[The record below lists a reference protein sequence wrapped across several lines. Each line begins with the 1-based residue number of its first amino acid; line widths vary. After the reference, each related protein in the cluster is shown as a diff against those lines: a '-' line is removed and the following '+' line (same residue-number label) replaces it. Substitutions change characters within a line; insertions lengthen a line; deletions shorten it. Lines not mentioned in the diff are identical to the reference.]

1 MKFFYLIFFCL
12 VYPINSFALEFSCID
27 KKYNRFSKMVIEN
40 QILKYEDEKNEP
52 AEYKVVENS
61 EKILMAISKGSK
73 DNDPILN
80 YVFVIKDKSLA
91 FNTILRSIKNSY
103 NEIYTNDSI
112 LKCIGNEWLNLINYW
127 FNFEKL
133 AWLKC

>member
-1 MKFFYLIFFCL
+1 M
-12 VYPINSFALEFSCID
+12 EFSCID

-80 YVFVIKDKSLA
+80 YVFIIKDKSLA

-103 NEIYTNDSI
+103 NEIYTNDST
-112 LKCIGNEWLNLINYW
+112 LKCIGNE
-127 FNFEKL
+127 
-133 AWLKC
+133 

>member
-1 MKFFYLIFFCL
+1 MKFFYLTFLCL
-12 VYPINSFALEFSCID
+12 FYTINSFALEFSCID

-61 EKILMAISKGSK
+61 EKILMAISKGLK

-80 YVFVIKDKSLA
+80 YVFIIKDKSLA

-103 NEIYTNDSI
+103 NEIYTNDST
-112 LKCIGNEWLNLINYW
+112 LKCIGNE
-127 FNFEKL
+127 
-133 AWLKC
+133 

>member
-1 MKFFYLIFFCL
+1 
-12 VYPINSFALEFSCID
+12 
-27 KKYNRFSKMVIEN
+27 
-40 QILKYEDEKNEP
+40 
-52 AEYKVVENS
+52 
-61 EKILMAISKGSK
+61 MAISKGSK

-112 LKCIGNEWLNLINYW
+112 LKCIGNE
-127 FNFEKL
+127 
-133 AWLKC
+133 

>member
-1 MKFFYLIFFCL
+1 MKFFYLLFLYLF
-12 VYPINSFALEFSCID
+12 YPINSFAMEFSCID

-61 EKILMAISKGSK
+61 EKILMAIRKGSK

-80 YVFVIKDKSLA
+80 YVFIIKDKTLA

-112 LKCIGNEWLNLINYW
+112 LKCIGNE
-127 FNFEKL
+127 
-133 AWLKC
+133 

>member
-1 MKFFYLIFFCL
+1 MKFFYLTFLFL
-12 VYPINSFALEFSCID
+12 FYPINSFALEFSCID
-27 KKYNRFSKMVIEN
+27 KKYNRFSKMVIES

-80 YVFVIKDKSLA
+80 YVFIIKDKTLA

-112 LKCIGNEWLNLINYW
+112 LKCIGNEWLKINLLLI
-127 FNFEKL
+127 
-133 AWLKC
+133 

>member
-1 MKFFYLIFFCL
+1 MKFFYLTFLFL
-12 VYPINSFALEFSCID
+12 FYPIHSFALEFSCID
-27 KKYNRFSKMVIEN
+27 KKYNRLSKMVIEN

-112 LKCIGNEWLNLINYW
+112 LKCIGNE
-127 FNFEKL
+127 
-133 AWLKC
+133 

>member
-1 MKFFYLIFFCL
+1 MSDIFYQYKILENPIELI
-12 VYPINSFALEFSCID
+12 VKPMNSEIEFLG
-27 KKYNRFSKMVIEN
+27 N
-40 QILKYEDEKNEP
+40 ILNFYEDEKNEP

-80 YVFVIKDKSLA
+80 YVFIIKDKTLA

-112 LKCIGNEWLNLINYW
+112 LKCIGNEWLNLIYYW

>member
-1 MKFFYLIFFCL
+1 M
-12 VYPINSFALEFSCID
+12 EFSCID

-61 EKILMAISKGSK
+61 EKILMDISKGSK

-80 YVFVIKDKSLA
+80 YVFIIKDKSLA

-112 LKCIGNEWLNLINYW
+112 LKCIGDE
-127 FNFEKL
+127 
-133 AWLKC
+133 

>member
-1 MKFFYLIFFCL
+1 
-12 VYPINSFALEFSCID
+12 
-27 KKYNRFSKMVIEN
+27 MVIEN

-61 EKILMAISKGSK
+61 EKILMAISKGLK

-80 YVFVIKDKSLA
+80 YVFIIKDKSLA

-103 NEIYTNDSI
+103 NEIYTNDST
-112 LKCIGNEWLNLINYW
+112 LKCIGNE
-127 FNFEKL
+127 
-133 AWLKC
+133 

>member
-1 MKFFYLIFFCL
+1 M
-12 VYPINSFALEFSCID
+12 EFSCID

-61 EKILMAISKGSK
+61 EKILMAISNGLK

-80 YVFVIKDKSLA
+80 YVFIIKDKSLA

-103 NEIYTNDSI
+103 NEIYTNDST
-112 LKCIGNEWLNLINYW
+112 LKCIGNE
-127 FNFEKL
+127 
-133 AWLKC
+133 